1 MRKAICLTLVGMMFS
16 ATGFAQT
23 VIANQQQ
30 QVINVNVPT
39 IEKTVYVDRY
49 KTVYVEKPRPARKL
63 SAPVKLLGYLWV
75 YPEDIG
81 DFKQVPVDVIN
92 SVNSQS
98 PYGRNNWRIPTPD
111 ELSILIAN
119 ADQIGLS
126 SEIYLA
132 TDHRNGILR
141 LVSTGPSGDDIV
153 SSGQGRKIGNTI
165 WSTQIFT
172 DGPNSQFSS
181 SPRAIS
187 KLKFPKGWRLPTSNE
202 VAALVRY
209 NNNDP
214 VRTWQFL
221 KNLTSTNLEVEE
233 YTNSING
240 SAIYE
245 KNEGYL
251 IYMGNEGP
259 TKVGFCLG
267 TDRRKPEISYG
278 EDCRPYICYYGYII
292 LVYDGM

>member
-1 MRKAICLTLVGMMFS
+1 MMFC

-141 LVSTGPSGDDIV
+141 LVSTGPSVAEQRKIRESIV
-153 SSGQGRKIGNTI
+153 SSGQGRQVGNTI
-165 WSTQIFT
+165 WRTQIYT
-172 DGPNSQFSS
+172 DGPNSKFSS
-181 SPRAIS
+181 KPKYFYELNI
-187 KLKFPKGWRLPTSNE
+187 PKGWRLPTINE
-202 VAALVRY
+202 VVELVRY

-214 VRTWQFL
+214 VKTWQFL
-221 KNLTSTNLEVEE
+221 KNLTSYNLEVQENW
-233 YTNSING
+233 YAGNSMGQLN
-240 SAIYE
+240 Y
-245 KNEGYL
+245 GYIL
-251 IYMGNEGP
+251 YMGKEGP
-259 TKVGFCLG
+259 TKVAFCLG
-267 TDRRKPEISYG
+267 TERSKPEIKYDQG
-278 EDCRPYICYYGYII
+278 CEMYNCYNGYII